1 MNNESTADDQS
12 LWRKYDSR
20 IERIRKEYG
29 VTGELLF
36 LEDLAK
42 VMGVP
47 VKSVWNYRARGT
59 LPKIPC
65 LNFGGRDAYWIVHI
79 AAWLSNDPIDT
90 LLAIPFFEDPLGLDV
105 KKADQ
110 KMNPKKDIPIDTPK
124 RRTGDERSIAKDR
137 LLKRGLQIL
146 AEREQ
151 IRKKS

>member
-1 MNNESTADDQS
+1 MNNESTADDPA
-12 LWRKYDSR
+12 LWRKYESR
-20 IERIRKEYG
+20 IDRIRKDYG
-29 VTGELLF
+29 LTGELLF

-65 LNFGGRDAYWIVHI
+65 LNFGGRDAYWIVHV
-79 AAWLSNDPIDT
+79 AAWLSNDPIDS
-90 LLAIPFFEDPLGLDV
+90 LLTIPFFEDPLGLEG
-105 KKADQ
+105 KKSNQ
-110 KMNPKKDIPIDTPK
+110 KTNSKKDVSVDIPK
-124 RRTGDERSIAKDR
+124 RRNSDERSIAKDR